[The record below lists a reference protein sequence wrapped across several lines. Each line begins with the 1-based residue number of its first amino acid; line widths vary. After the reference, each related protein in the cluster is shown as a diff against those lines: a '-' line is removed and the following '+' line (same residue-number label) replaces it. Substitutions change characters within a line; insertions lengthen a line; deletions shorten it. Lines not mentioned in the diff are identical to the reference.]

1 VFEPAVALAAVTP
14 TVEQAKTISIE
25 STDPE
30 MPLMINLLFIA
41 MVLLHS

>member
-14 TVEQAKTISIE
+14 RAEPANTISIE

-30 MPLMINLLFIA
+30 KRLMMDLLFIA
-41 MVLLHS
+41 MFFTP